1 MTPILVVPG
10 WTGSGP
16 DHWQT
21 RLEAAHPH
29 ARRVH
34 QRDWNAPDRDAWVRT
49 LAREIAAQHAPPVLV
64 AHSLGTLLVAHWA
77 AAHATPVRGAL
88 LVAPPDVERAGAPA
102 ALGGF
107 APVPRHPLPFPTIM
121 VSSDDDPYADAAW
134 SRALAADWGSR
145 HQSAGRAGHL
155 NTDAG
160 YGPWPQGE
168 RLLAELVEK
177 DAPAVN

>member
-21 RLEAAHPH
+21 HLESSHPD

-34 QRDWNAPDRDAWVRT
+34 QRDWDAPERDAWVGT
-49 LAREIAAQHAPPVLV
+49 LAREIAAQPAPPVLV
-64 AHSLGTLLVAHWA
+64 AHSLGTVLVAHWA

-88 LVAPPDVERAGAPA
+88 LVAPPDVERADAPVP
-102 ALGGF
+102 LHGF
-107 APVPRHPLPFPTIM
+107 APIPRRPLPFPTIL
-121 VSSDDDPYADAAW
+121 VGSNDDPYADAAW

-145 HQSAGRAGHL
+145 YLSAGRAGHL
-155 NTDAG
+155 DTRAG
-160 YGPWPQGE
+160 YGPWPAGE
-168 RLLAELVEK
+168 RLLAELL
-177 DAPAVN
+177 A